1 MLCLLPRCHWKVG
14 GKLESQIISEPES
27 SHSLQLLSNEND
39 HYLSINKNHKKENT
53 ITLVNEKRSTLC
65 TTNHM
70 VDELCTT

>member
-39 HYLSINKNHKKENT
+39 HYLSINKNHKKENHD
-53 ITLVNEKRSTLC
+53 R
-65 TTNHM
+65 
-70 VDELCTT
+70 